1 MARVKKSDF
10 RAPNGRVFIIRDND
24 VRVNMTLE
32 ERGATTT
39 SSSTA

>member
-1 MARVKKSDF
+1 MARVKKSDIK
-10 RAPNGRVFIIRDND
+10 APQGRVFIIRDAD

-32 ERGATTT
+32 ERGASTT